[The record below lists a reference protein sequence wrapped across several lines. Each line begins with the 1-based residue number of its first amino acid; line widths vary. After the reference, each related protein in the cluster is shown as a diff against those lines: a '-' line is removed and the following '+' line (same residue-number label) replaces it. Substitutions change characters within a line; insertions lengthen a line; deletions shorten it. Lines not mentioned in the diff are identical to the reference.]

1 MSSSRHLLM
10 AIAAFLLIVATG
22 GMLLVYPNARETR
35 AINSRTA
42 ELEKKIRDL
51 TGPKKRVERLADQ
64 VGESR
69 RRIERDFKV
78 IPDSPDMAGLIRN
91 LSLPVDG
98 RNVRDQMFTTGNA
111 SPAIPE
117 TTSTALAMPL
127 MVEMKGAFESVFAL
141 LQAAESMDR
150 LVRITMVR
158 VSTNRA
164 QQGDPEVPV
173 LSATI
178 GLDAIY
184 ESVASEEAR

>member
-1 MSSSRHLLM
+1 M